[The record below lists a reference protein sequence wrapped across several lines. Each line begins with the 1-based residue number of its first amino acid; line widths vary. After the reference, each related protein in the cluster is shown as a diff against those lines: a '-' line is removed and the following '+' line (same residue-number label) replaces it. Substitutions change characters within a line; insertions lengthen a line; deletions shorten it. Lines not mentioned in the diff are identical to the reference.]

1 MSSINPLSFLL
12 TIIGSLTVAALLGWI
27 RKPRLVALVPRTFS
41 YSHITDKGQLVEI
54 SIFNRSFKTE
64 ESIDV
69 TLNPAYSYEMLGS
82 NSQDTSTDKNRI
94 KISRIGPSD
103 EVTTLIIVEGGI
115 FKKDDIV
122 QILSK
127 ETNGSTVSK
136 LEEVPPTGPQRVGI
150 IAFFV
155 VFLVALYV
163 GYLSLDYVVK
173 YFKPPSALVA
183 KDKKTV
189 INGWNV
195 PSFNLTTSP
204 KMFEAFEAGKISA
217 PIGAPS
223 AKGDTVTLPISVS
236 NSTDKIIKYT
246 LFMTTIASESK
257 VPSYNRHKS
266 DVIVVPGKT
275 EERKISV
282 AIPAKSESIAE
293 RTIFIEISFKSMEGN
308 DSLIGLT
315 QQYIYK

>member
-1 MSSINPLSFLL
+1 MSSINPLSLLL
-12 TIIGSLTVAALLGWI
+12 TIIGGLTVAALLGWI
-27 RKPRLVALVPRTFS
+27 RKPRLIVLVPRTFS

-54 SIFNRSFKTE
+54 SIFNRGFKTE

-94 KISRIGPSD
+94 KISRVGPSD
-103 EVTTLIIVEGGI
+103 EVTALIIVEGGV

-127 ETNGSTVSK
+127 ETKGNTVSK
-136 LEEVPPTGPQRVGI
+136 LEEVPPTGPQRVGL

-155 VFLVALYV
+155 VFPIVLYV
-163 GYLSLDYVVK
+163 GYLSLDYIVK
-173 YFKPPSALVA
+173 NFEPPSALVA

-189 INGWNV
+189 INGWGV

-204 KMFEAFEAGKISA
+204 KMFEAFETGKISA
-217 PIGAPS
+217 SIGVPS
-223 AKGDTVTLPISVS
+223 AKGDTVTLPVSVS
-236 NSTDKIIKYT
+236 NSTEKIIKYT
-246 LFMTTIASESK
+246 LSMTTVASETK
-257 VPSYNRHKS
+257 IPSYNRHLS
-266 DVIVVPGKT
+266 DVIVIPGKT

-282 AIPAKSESIAE
+282 TIPAKSENIAE
-293 RTIFIEISFKSMEGN
+293 RTIFIEISFESMEGN
-308 DSLIGLT
+308 ESLMGLT
-315 QQYIYK
+315 QKYVYK

>member
-1 MSSINPLSFLL
+1 MSSINPLSLLL
-12 TIIGSLTVAALLGWI
+12 TIIGGLTVAALLGWI

-54 SIFNRSFKTE
+54 SIFNRGFKTE
-64 ESIDV
+64 ESVDV
-69 TLNPAYSYEMLGS
+69 TLNPAYFYEMLGS
-82 NSQDTSTDKNRI
+82 NSQDASTDKNRI

-103 EVTTLIIVEGGI
+103 EVTALIIVEGGV

-127 ETNGSTVSK
+127 ETKGSTVSK
-136 LEEVPPTGPQRVGI
+136 LEEVPPTGPQRIGL

-155 VFLVALYV
+155 VVPVALYV

-173 YFKPPSALVA
+173 NFEPPSALVA

-189 INGWNV
+189 VNGWSV

-217 PIGAPS
+217 PIGVPL
-223 AKGDTVTLPISVS
+223 AKGETVTLPVSVS

-246 LFMTTIASESK
+246 LSMTTVASENK
-257 VPSYNRHKS
+257 IPSYNRRIS
-266 DVIVVPGKT
+266 DVIVLPGKT

-282 AIPAKSESIAE
+282 AIPAKAENIAE
-293 RTIFIEISFKSMEGN
+293 RTIFIEISFESMEGN
-308 DSLIGLT
+308 DSLRGLT
-315 QQYIYK
+315 RQYIYK